1 MAGYDR
7 WENGVVWQGMIG
19 VGKRYGMARYDRWK
33 NDVVW
38 QGIIG
43 RKTLWYG
50 KV

>member
-1 MAGYDR
+1 
-7 WENGVVWQGMIG
+7 MIG

-43 RKTLWYG
+43 RKMLWYG